1 MYNTNYLIQQSG
13 GNFRDDQLFNKLDTT
28 PKEDV
33 DKLIK
38 LQKETTNNSI
48 SKQIKDS
55 VNAIEEN
62 ILKLEAI
69 NDSSNSSDIK
79 SITDQYTAIKQK
91 DDKTFDYFVN
101 SLNNDNNFISYIE
114 KLYKIIYKSFKIQ
127 QGSDIENK
135 IKSIILGR
143 IIYNIHYFRKFTKHY
158 NKERFEPFIKTIT
171 DKFTT
176 NDIESRN
183 NVVLAKEFNDLF
195 KLFVNKYDQDISN
208 DDIEEKIK
216 DNKIDDKFK
225 IYNNK
230 SIEHYKIQIPSLTAA
245 NKLKAILTNCITDAN
260 TVFNDSNNIIIFIVK
275 IINCVFFENIK
286 TEANANDYKIFNNPE
301 QIIFNKELTDP
312 TKNIIRKTLEILK
325 YKQKTGSDKNDIYY
339 FFIVYTRLYDI
350 ENNGTTNTEKHD
362 KYIIVSSAIDN
373 FETNNKITSDIFYS
387 ICIMQKYFAD
397 NPLFFALEVYYG
409 IIYNTSLRYDLCLI
423 SNNYI
428 LERLQTLNSV
438 YTAIENI
445 LYDDTYRTL
454 RKLYLKKYPSNLNIF
469 RIDSIDINIFN
480 SKNKYNTDTSSII
493 TENDLNVDL
502 VLLSINDNGKVDIEK
517 FKKNLHIIYDKNEVK
532 PIYDYLNE
540 LNKLIININNFNSII
555 GIPASAA
562 PSAPA
567 PLPALPAVP
576 AALPAAAALP
586 PELSKNKE
594 EFKDIIK
601 SLLNQIKDKTYDQ
614 LKNDVK
620 NEKLK
625 IQIETKIQAQPL
637 TLTDKIIS
645 DQDKNTIDDNID
657 AYQKV
662 DDPVLNTLKTNF
674 TKIKDSVKSAL
685 EYSPSATGNQA
696 ATGNQGAT
704 GNQAATGNQ
713 GAEDQKGQKDEKS
726 TDGIE
731 QTANIYKELSK
742 ILELEDSPNSFE
754 DIIDKYRS
762 NKTLKGGNIDS
773 PVTKKTQDYYCDLN
787 SQANQLNKKINNS
800 YYVPTGI
807 KKGGDNSKLEAKKK
821 ELEAN
826 LENAHYDDELNES
839 IAENTQRNIN
849 NFMKKIDNL
858 KNIKVNIE
866 DNKNEVLDNEYANKL
881 QDFNINDIEKQSY
894 SDLRKKL
901 NRIKNNEYFEDIKIT
916 NEDIYTFI
924 ATTYFLRI
932 IALYISM
939 WFIHIEIIKD
949 VESVII
955 CYIITYILL
964 FILVYCFVNL
974 HDNKLD
980 TTKSFLYYFY
990 SRVNLSYTRFIIHL
1004 GILFLLIIIPFIIR
1018 TVDKESVSYK
1028 GVSDGEKRQ
1037 LYTFITNMSTIVW
1050 IVLSIIAFFFK

>member
-79 SITDQYTAIKQK
+79 SKNSTTEINSITDQYTAIKQK

-195 KLFVNKYDQDISN
+195 KLFVDKYNQYISN
-208 DDIEEKIK
+208 DDIEREIK

-225 IYNNK
+225 KNHDK
-230 SIEHYKIQIPSLTAA
+230 SIQEYKTQIPSLTAPYT
-245 NKLKAILTNCITDAN
+245 LKTILTNCISDTSN
-260 TVFNDSNNIIIFIVK
+260 VFNGNNNIIIFIVK

-286 TEANANDYKIFNNPE
+286 TDANVNDYKIINISPALVFTFNG
-301 QIIFNKELTDP
+301 ELTEK

-325 YKQKTGSDKNDIYY
+325 YKEKTGSDKNDIYY

-532 PIYDYLNE
+532 HIYDYLNE
-540 LNKLIININNFNSII
+540 LNKLIINIKNFNSIV
-555 GIPASAA
+555 PV
-562 PSAPA
+562 
-567 PLPALPAVP
+567 VP
-576 AALPAAAALP
+576 AAGAAGPA
-586 PELSKNKE
+586 
-594 EFKDIIK
+594 
-601 SLLNQIKDKTYDQ
+601 
-614 LKNDVK
+614 
-620 NEKLK
+620 
-625 IQIETKIQAQPL
+625 
-637 TLTDKIIS
+637 
-645 DQDKNTIDDNID
+645 
-657 AYQKV
+657 
-662 DDPVLNTLKTNF
+662 
-674 TKIKDSVKSAL
+674 
-685 EYSPSATGNQA
+685 
-696 ATGNQGAT
+696 
-704 GNQAATGNQ
+704 
-713 GAEDQKGQKDEKS
+713 
-726 TDGIE
+726 
-731 QTANIYKELSK
+731 
-742 ILELEDSPNSFE
+742 
-754 DIIDKYRS
+754 
-762 NKTLKGGNIDS
+762 
-773 PVTKKTQDYYCDLN
+773 
-787 SQANQLNKKINNS
+787 
-800 YYVPTGI
+800 
-807 KKGGDNSKLEAKKK
+807 
-821 ELEAN
+821 
-826 LENAHYDDELNES
+826 
-839 IAENTQRNIN
+839 
-849 NFMKKIDNL
+849 
-858 KNIKVNIE
+858 
-866 DNKNEVLDNEYANKL
+866 
-881 QDFNINDIEKQSY
+881 
-894 SDLRKKL
+894 
-901 NRIKNNEYFEDIKIT
+901 
-916 NEDIYTFI
+916 
-924 ATTYFLRI
+924 
-932 IALYISM
+932 
-939 WFIHIEIIKD
+939 
-949 VESVII
+949 
-955 CYIITYILL
+955 
-964 FILVYCFVNL
+964 
-974 HDNKLD
+974 
-980 TTKSFLYYFY
+980 
-990 SRVNLSYTRFIIHL
+990 
-1004 GILFLLIIIPFIIR
+1004 
-1018 TVDKESVSYK
+1018 
-1028 GVSDGEKRQ
+1028 
-1037 LYTFITNMSTIVW
+1037 
-1050 IVLSIIAFFFK
+1050 

>member
-1 MYNTNYLIQQSG
+1 
-13 GNFRDDQLFNKLDTT
+13 
-28 PKEDV
+28 
-33 DKLIK
+33 
-38 LQKETTNNSI
+38 
-48 SKQIKDS
+48 
-55 VNAIEEN
+55 
-62 ILKLEAI
+62 
-69 NDSSNSSDIK
+69 
-79 SITDQYTAIKQK
+79 
-91 DDKTFDYFVN
+91 
-101 SLNNDNNFISYIE
+101 
-114 KLYKIIYKSFKIQ
+114 
-127 QGSDIENK
+127 
-135 IKSIILGR
+135 
-143 IIYNIHYFRKFTKHY
+143 
-158 NKERFEPFIKTIT
+158 
-171 DKFTT
+171 
-176 NDIESRN
+176 
-183 NVVLAKEFNDLF
+183 
-195 KLFVNKYDQDISN
+195 
-208 DDIEEKIK
+208 
-216 DNKIDDKFK
+216 
-225 IYNNK
+225 
-230 SIEHYKIQIPSLTAA
+230 
-245 NKLKAILTNCITDAN
+245 
-260 TVFNDSNNIIIFIVK
+260 
-275 IINCVFFENIK
+275 CVFFENIK

-637 TLTDKIIS
+637 TLTDKI
-645 DQDKNTIDDNID
+645 
-657 AYQKV
+657 
-662 DDPVLNTLKTNF
+662 
-674 TKIKDSVKSAL
+674 
-685 EYSPSATGNQA
+685 
-696 ATGNQGAT
+696 
-704 GNQAATGNQ
+704 
-713 GAEDQKGQKDEKS
+713 
-726 TDGIE
+726 
-731 QTANIYKELSK
+731 
-742 ILELEDSPNSFE
+742 
-754 DIIDKYRS
+754 
-762 NKTLKGGNIDS
+762 
-773 PVTKKTQDYYCDLN
+773 
-787 SQANQLNKKINNS
+787 
-800 YYVPTGI
+800 
-807 KKGGDNSKLEAKKK
+807 
-821 ELEAN
+821 
-826 LENAHYDDELNES
+826 
-839 IAENTQRNIN
+839 
-849 NFMKKIDNL
+849 
-858 KNIKVNIE
+858 
-866 DNKNEVLDNEYANKL
+866 
-881 QDFNINDIEKQSY
+881 
-894 SDLRKKL
+894 
-901 NRIKNNEYFEDIKIT
+901 
-916 NEDIYTFI
+916 
-924 ATTYFLRI
+924 
-932 IALYISM
+932 
-939 WFIHIEIIKD
+939 
-949 VESVII
+949 
-955 CYIITYILL
+955 
-964 FILVYCFVNL
+964 
-974 HDNKLD
+974 
-980 TTKSFLYYFY
+980 
-990 SRVNLSYTRFIIHL
+990 
-1004 GILFLLIIIPFIIR
+1004 
-1018 TVDKESVSYK
+1018 
-1028 GVSDGEKRQ
+1028 
-1037 LYTFITNMSTIVW
+1037 
-1050 IVLSIIAFFFK
+1050 